1 MLAYDIWK
9 RVADVSVSAVA
20 LVLLLPL
27 FALAAALIKIDSRG
41 PAFFVQDRV
50 GRHGRVFGIY
60 KFRTMNAEAGIAKPN
75 FTRSDLS
82 QISFQPKDDPRI
94 TRVGR
99 FLRRGFDEL
108 PGLANVLRGDMSL
121 VGPRPDV
128 PEVVSLYDSRET
140 RRLSVKPGITSLA
153 IVRGRGDLT
162 IQETIEL
169 DLEYVERRSAL
180 LDLKIMVQTLW
191 VVLVTG
197 KGAR

>member
-1 MLAYDIWK
+1 MLAHEAWK
-9 RVADVSVSAVA
+9 RVLDVLVSAVA
-20 LVLLLPL
+20 LVVLSPF
-27 FALAAALIKIDSRG
+27 FAVAAALIKADSSG
-41 PAFFVQDRV
+41 PALFVQDRV
-50 GRHGRVFGIY
+50 GRDGKVFGIY
-60 KFRTMNAEAGIAKPN
+60 KFRTMICQAENAKPT
-75 FTRSDLS
+75 FSRGDLS
-82 QISFQPKDDPRI
+82 QTSFQQKDDPRI

-99 FLRRGFDEL
+99 ILRRGFDEL

-128 PEVVSLYDSRET
+128 PEIVRLYDSRESK
-140 RRLSVKPGITSLA
+140 RLSVKPGITSLA

-180 LDLKIMVQTLW
+180 LDLKILVQTLW

-197 KGAR
+197 RGAR